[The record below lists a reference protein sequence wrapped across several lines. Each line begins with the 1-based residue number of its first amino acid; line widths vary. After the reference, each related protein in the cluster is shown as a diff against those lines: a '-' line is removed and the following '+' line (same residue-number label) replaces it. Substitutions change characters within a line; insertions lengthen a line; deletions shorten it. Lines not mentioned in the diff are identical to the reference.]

1 MFMKMKKEV
10 DVILIIV
17 FVVLFFGLGSYIGL
31 KERNEARVVEIKES
45 TWDVKEGAE
54 ELPRPPV
61 EEMPVEIVEDFKI
74 IEINNVKYDPKELDI
89 SVGTT
94 VYWVNKDEGRNYQ
107 VFDKSSPRLFH
118 SPQLKQ
124 GESFNYTFEEPGEYQ
139 FNDAIFTFMSG
150 KIIVS

>member
-1 MFMKMKKEV
+1 MKKSP
-10 DVILIIV
+10 VIADIKDIAD
-17 FVVLFFGLGSYIGL
+17 GIYKKIL
-31 KERNEARVVEIKES
+31 KK
-45 TWDVKEGAE
+45 KQP
-54 ELPRPPV
+54 ELETPLRSLS
-61 EEMPVEIVEDFKI
+61 
-74 IEINNVKYDPKELDI
+74 NVKYDPKELDI